1 MEQILKGIVS
11 ALETITVPEKV
22 KNLVSDYEG
31 EERAKLWFHFI
42 QDEVLCRYIL
52 VPKRRP
58 RAFAFPILSFANN
71 SDFRE
76 CRESTGLAFLEYMIE
91 EYPKSPLK
99 KLIDFEYA
107 IHLGEYAKLEQVETI
122 YNRAVEELEKL
133 TTEENLRKNQ
143 DFLSDFFKMLLFTRS
158 SFLTHEGF
166 VEFMREKETY
176 IYQIIM

>member
-22 KNLVSDYEG
+22 KNLVSDYES
-31 EERAKLWFHFI
+31 ETKAHMWFHFL
-42 QDEVLCRYIL
+42 QDPILSKYIL
-52 VPKRRP
+52 VPKRKP
-58 RAFAFPILSFANN
+58 KEFSLPILRFIN
-71 SDFRE
+71 SSDIRE
-76 CRESTGLAFLEYMIE
+76 CRETTGLAFLEYMIE
-91 EYPKSPLK
+91 EHPKSPLK
-99 KLIDFEYA
+99 KFIDFEYT

-166 VEFMREKETY
+166 VEFMKEKETF